1 MEMEKL
7 EKKNEELNEDQKT
20 DMFNSIVMGKDVT
33 EIIKTRLFLI

>member
-7 EKKNEELNEDQKT
+7 EKKNDELNEEQKA

-33 EIIKTRLFLI
+33 